1 MRFVNTQ
8 DLNRSIKNLGVL
20 SEQNQR
26 ERFRDV
32 AIDTVD
38 KMEMEVKSA
47 NIFRLIQGMYPLIV
61 VLRVFKAFSHQPRL
75 SIVTRTVSASF
86 VDLLHFLVVFMSVMF
101 SFGTSGVIL
110 FGRDIDGFTH
120 PLRAFTSCFNT
131 MMGDFDWDEL
141 NNIGRFEAGC
151 WFFGFMIMIVVLLL
165 NMLLAIVMDAYSEQ
179 KAAIG
184 DAETLW
190 YELYVS
196 IIRWR
201 EVRKG
206 ERRTLHEVY
215 RAYREIKQQ
224 NATWNI
230 SRNPIIEEE
239 TEEQAKRRKRREK
252 LLRKSGT
259 KDLFRSVS
267 SLSVNIPLKRK
278 NSAKNDEEVFKLV
291 TVKVLMD
298 HCKGMQYHLAEWQA
312 IEILENVAIMH
323 HSHNKESTNIEE
335 MIRIIRKTDDGTKDI
350 RRLLLADS
358 AKSHHQHHHHDSD
371 DDDHHHH
378 HKKDQDMFNHVVDEF
393 EEQFWGC
400 REELQAAKSAVGQ
413 EFPAE
418 MNEHIPGVHIKHKT
432 KSLVWDG
439 ELVMQ
444 PVYTMEEALD
454 PSVKCILNNKEEV
467 LKACRDKDLKADKDD
482 LRIQCLGRSLRV
494 VEADHR
500 DNTVMCR
507 VPAVGDVW
515 FPINALAHLRPKPS
529 EDLAHHYHGRYGR
542 HMSAQEGALATI
554 HGHEYGA
561 KPKTT
566 VDFADTSHAEAL
578 RKLHD
583 LESELRVGRQTVM
596 EAQDAMNELQ
606 RELKQEEDARLK
618 LAQKLTSLRKKVA
631 ARTKEQHHLR
641 DTLKHQDE
649 RREFVSK
656 SKNEYLGMVHSLFDK
671 KKQLKE
677 KLQEDDDTM
686 RSRSQPGRK
695 KDYRNRDR
703 RSKSY
708 ERR

>member
-1 MRFVNTQ
+1 
-8 DLNRSIKNLGVL
+8 
-20 SEQNQR
+20 
-26 ERFRDV
+26 
-32 AIDTVD
+32 
-38 KMEMEVKSA
+38 
-47 NIFRLIQGMYPLIV
+47 
-61 VLRVFKAFSHQPRL
+61 
-75 SIVTRTVSASF
+75 
-86 VDLLHFLVVFMSVMF
+86 
-101 SFGTSGVIL
+101 
-110 FGRDIDGFTH
+110 
-120 PLRAFTSCFNT
+120 
-131 MMGDFDWDEL
+131 
-141 NNIGRFEAGC
+141 
-151 WFFGFMIMIVVLLL
+151 
-165 NMLLAIVMDAYSEQ
+165 
-179 KAAIG
+179 
-184 DAETLW
+184 
-190 YELYVS
+190 
-196 IIRWR
+196 
-201 EVRKG
+201 
-206 ERRTLHEVY
+206 
-215 RAYREIKQQ
+215 
-224 NATWNI
+224 
-230 SRNPIIEEE
+230 
-239 TEEQAKRRKRREK
+239 
-252 LLRKSGT
+252 
-259 KDLFRSVS
+259 
-267 SLSVNIPLKRK
+267 
-278 NSAKNDEEVFKLV
+278 
-291 TVKVLMD
+291 
-298 HCKGMQYHLAEWQA
+298 
-312 IEILENVAIMH
+312 
-323 HSHNKESTNIEE
+323 
-335 MIRIIRKTDDGTKDI
+335 
-350 RRLLLADS
+350 
-358 AKSHHQHHHHDSD
+358 
-371 DDDHHHH
+371 
-378 HKKDQDMFNHVVDEF
+378 
-393 EEQFWGC
+393 
-400 REELQAAKSAVGQ
+400 
-413 EFPAE
+413 

-529 EDLAHHYHGRYGR
+529 EDMAHHYHGRYGK
-542 HMSAQEGALATI
+542 HLSAQEGALATI